1 MARVL
6 VVEDDDD
13 VREAMVE
20 LLDDRGYDVIAA
32 GNGIEA
38 LEQMRTHQEL
48 GLVLLDLS
56 MPVMDGWE
64 CCENMAK
71 DPRLACVPVVLLSGT
86 SSLEAERKE
95 LGAAAVLAK
104 PFSPAALLATV
115 ERYTRRS

>member
-1 MARVL
+1 MAQVL
-6 VVEDDDD
+6 VVEDDED

-20 LLDDRGYDVIAA
+20 LLDERGYDVISAC
-32 GNGIEA
+32 NGIEA
-38 LEQMRTHQEL
+38 LAQMQAHQEL

-71 DPRLACVPVVLLSGT
+71 DPRLVGLPVVLLSGT
-86 SSLEAERKE
+86 SSLEAEQKE

-104 PFSPAALLATV
+104 PFSPAALLAAV
-115 ERYTRRS
+115 ERYTRRR